1 MKKIMLSAAILA
13 FAGMATVNAGTVNS
27 KVSIAT
33 VMQFQDRTPV
43 KAADLPDAVK
53 EALAGEEYSEWSI
66 KEAFAVAPAEGVPF
80 FEISLQKGD
89 ENRVVNL
96 NEAGEVVDLPVASP
110 ATPTQELVPSEPTPS
125 EPTPS
130 EPTPSEPVPS
140 EPTPSE
146 PTERA
151 PSEPT
156 PTEIPS

>member
-1 MKKIMLSAAILA
+1 MLSAAILA
-13 FAGMATVNAGTVNS
+13 FAGMATVNAETVNS
-27 KVSIAT
+27 KISVAT

-43 KAADLPDAVK
+43 KAEDLPDAVK
-53 EALAGEEYSEWSI
+53 EALAGEEYSEWTI
-66 KEAFAVAPAEGVPF
+66 KEAFAVSPAEGVPF

-96 NEAGEVVDLPVASP
+96 NEAGEVVDLPVATP
-110 ATPTQELVPSEPTPS
+110 ASPSEQPTPS

-130 EPTPSEPVPS
+130 EPSPSPT

-146 PTERA
+146 PTTPSEPA
-151 PSEPT
+151 EPTPSEPT

>member
-27 KVSIAT
+27 KISVAT

-43 KAADLPDAVK
+43 KAEDLPDAVK
-53 EALAGEEYSEWSI
+53 EALAGEEYSEWTV
-66 KEAFAVAPAEGVPF
+66 KEAFSVRPAEGVPF

-96 NEAGEVVDLPVASP
+96 NEAGEVVTLPVAAPASP
-110 ATPTQELVPSEPTPS
+110 SEQPAPSEPTPS
-125 EPTPS
+125 EPSPS
-130 EPTPSEPVPS
+130 PS

-146 PTERA
+146 PTEPA

>member
-1 MKKIMLSAAILA
+1 MLSAAILA
-13 FAGMATVNAGTVNS
+13 FAGMATVNAETVNS
-27 KVSIAT
+27 KISVAT

-43 KAADLPDAVK
+43 KAEDLPDAVK
-53 EALAGEEYSEWSI
+53 EALAGEEYSEWTI

-89 ENRVVNL
+89 ENRVVTL
-96 NEAGEVVDLPVASP
+96 NEAGEVVDLPVATP
-110 ATPTQELVPSEPTPS
+110 ASPSEQPTPS

-130 EPTPSEPVPS
+130 EPSPSPT

-146 PTERA
+146 PTTPTEPTEPT